1 MVFLGVTSS
10 KLGKTVENCP
20 REWLHAAGWRG
31 KFNPLQCAFMD
42 CCSMS
47 GAAIELDESVL
58 VPFQPA
64 VGVIITG
71 WGSS

>member
-10 KLGKTVENCP
+10 KLGKTMENCL

>member
-42 CCSMS
+42 CCMS

-58 VPFQPA
+58 VSFKPA
-64 VGVIITG
+64 VGVITG